1 MAGVFQNIYPPSPSP
16 PGGGRTH
23 SRGGEGGQYFA
34 RRQTQLYTLRMYIST
49 CGLERLEVNIKVA
62 TVLGSILAFSDT
74 VISKKFAAKVAN
86 KVANQQD

>member
-1 MAGVFQNIYPPSPSP
+1 
-16 PGGGRTH
+16 
-23 SRGGEGGQYFA
+23 
-34 RRQTQLYTLRMYIST
+34 MYIST